1 MRFTVQI
8 EGVRPITALTFEINL
23 DHHGLLCIVGKNS
36 AGKTTLAKAIMNFSL
51 SDTFIRTSSAG
62 VFDSFSA
69 IRYKVDEDEYL
80 FTYDAAL
87 RSLSTKKPVP
97 ANLKK
102 MIAVEM
108 SAPHGQRFTFF
119 RILANADDDIRRA
132 IVLGQCQ
139 KPVEL
144 IEFLSSIYGERRFDD
159 LQEVQFSGGVCCC
172 IVQPDKRYIRE
183 DYFSSGEY
191 FLINLYRKVLKRT
204 ALVVID
210 EIDIALDANAQAQL
224 AVQLRLLCEKH
235 RVTVVFT
242 SHSLALMQTLKPAE
256 LHYLDRTET
265 ETFLTPMSFNAVKS
279 LMFGFKGWDRYILT
293 EDDALED
300 FLKYVITHYCSPVF
314 FSYQI
319 IQMGGGGQV
328 TGLMRRNLDYEF
340 LGPEAHVICIL
351 DGDQLRPNPPPRVF
365 CIPLLNVEQALWDEY
380 RQPGFSHTFEGGDVL
395 QAKPLYWEF
404 VRSKKLAREEIFK
417 LLCDRHNVELQQFA
431 QVLTGFLGRPN
442 P

>member
-1 MRFTVQI
+1 MRFSVQI

-23 DHHGLLCIVGKNS
+23 DRHGLLCIVGKNS
-36 AGKTTLAKAIMNFSL
+36 AGKTTLAKAIMNFAL
-51 SDTFIRTSSAG
+51 SDTFMRTSSEG
-62 VFDSFSA
+62 IFDSSST
-69 IRYKVDEDEYL
+69 IRYKVDEVEYL

-102 MIAVEM
+102 LIAVEM

-119 RILANADDDIRRA
+119 RTLANADDDIRRA

-139 KPVEL
+139 KPAEL

-204 ALVVID
+204 SLVVID

-224 AVQLRLLCEKH
+224 AVQLRVLCEKH

-242 SHSLALMQTLKPAE
+242 SHSLALMQTLKPVE
-256 LHYLDRTET
+256 LHYLDRTEAQT
-265 ETFLTPMSFNAVKS
+265 LLTPMSFNAIKS

-293 EDDALED
+293 EDDVLEE
-300 FLKYVITHYCSPVF
+300 FLKYVIAQYCSPAF

-319 IQMGGGGQV
+319 IQMGGGGQA
-328 TGLMRRNLDYEF
+328 TGLMRKNIAYEF
-340 LGPEAHVICIL
+340 LGPKAHVISIL
-351 DGDQLRPNPPPRVF
+351 DGDLQIHNHSPSVF
-365 CIPLLNVEQALWDEY
+365 CIPLPNVEQALWDEY
-380 RQPGFSHTFEGGDVL
+380 RQPGFSHTFEGGDIL
-395 QAKPLYWEF
+395 EPKPLYWKF
-404 VRSKKLAREEIFK
+404 VRSRKLAREEIFK
-417 LLCDRHNVELQQFA
+417 LLCDRHNVELQQFS
-431 QVLTGFLGRPN
+431 QILTDFLCRPN
-442 P
+442 Q